1 MRSSHDGENM
11 RAANRLLTVI
21 AVLALAIVPILAIDG
36 SDASIS
42 TDVTRQ
48 GQWDYSGFTDYDSGR
63 ITVTLVNTST
73 TDYESK
79 LRVYET
85 GNHDRVYTTETVT
98 VPGGTGTEDGKLDV
112 ELSWKFSSS
121 GTKYVDVLA
130 YDAAT
135 DEPIENALLN
145 ENSVQIE
152 VSHSIWKNS
161 VTYIVIALIVI
172 IVIIVI
178 VLYIRSTKK
187 TKADTT
193 MSDKT
198 FTKLHNEKVGKKSTA
213 TAQKKEYKSS
223 GNKTRKK

>member
-1 MRSSHDGENM
+1 MTVDKM
-11 RAANRLLTVI
+11 KAASKLLAIV
-21 AVLALAIVPILAIDG
+21 AVLALAVIPILAVEG

-63 ITVTLVNTST
+63 IKVTLANTST
-73 TDYESK
+73 VDYEIK
-79 LRVYET
+79 LMVYET
-85 GNHDRVYTTETVT
+85 GNHDRVYATKTVT
-98 VPGGTGTEDGKLDV
+98 VPGTGTNDGKVDV
-112 ELSWKFSSS
+112 EISWKFSSS
-121 GTKYVDVLA
+121 GTEYVDVLA

-135 DEPIENALLN
+135 DEPINNALLN

-178 VLYIRSTKK
+178 VLYIRSSKK

-193 MSDKT
+193 MSDRT
-198 FTKLHNEKVGKKSTA
+198 FTKLHNEKVSKKSSA
-213 TAQKKEYKSS
+213 AAQKTEYKSS